1 MTLSESIKAGG
12 KAGRRA
18 GRLDHVP
25 GHLGLPIFG
34 NTFEF
39 LKDPMAFHQRRRE
52 RHGDVYKV
60 SVLGGQT
67 VVLRGADALE
77 YVLMDRDKN
86 FGSRDGWGLLARL
99 FPNGL
104 MLRDFDDHRSHRR
117 IMQVAF
123 KPKPMREYMLGL
135 NDGIARSMT
144 AWAPSQRFEFYPAIK
159 NLTLELG
166 ASVFL
171 GLQMGDEAARL
182 NQAFVDEVAAS
193 VAVIR
198 RPWPGT
204 PMRRGVK
211 ARAFLLDYFRNIIP
225 ARRMG
230 DGDDMFTQ
238 FCNARSED
246 GAFFSDDEIVDHLNF
261 LLMAAHDT
269 TTSALSTMIWALA
282 QYPDWQAAVRAEIMA
297 VGTDHLDYDAMDQ
310 LEVTERVFKE
320 ALRFRPP
327 VMFIPRYALRPFEYG
342 GYEIPSE
349 TSVSVSPALVAMS
362 DRLWIQPTLFDPDR
376 FSDNRAEDRRHR
388 FAWAPFG
395 GGAHKCIGMHFATMQ
410 VRAFVHQFL
419 QHFEVSLPEGYQTRW
434 QSLPIPKP
442 KDGLPVILTRR

>member
-1 MTLSESIKAGG
+1 MALSETIKAGPAAG
-12 KAGRRA
+12 K
-18 GRLDHVP
+18 LDHIP
-25 GHLGLPIFG
+25 GHMGLPIFG

-39 LKDPMAFHQRRRE
+39 IKDPFAFHQRQRE
-52 RHGDVYKV
+52 RYGPIYKV
-60 SVLGGQT
+60 SIFGGQT

-86 FGSRDGWGLLARL
+86 FGSREGWRLLQQL

-123 KPKPMREYMLGL
+123 KPKPMQDYMLRL
-135 NDGIARSMT
+135 NEGIASNLT

-171 GLQMGDEAARL
+171 GLEMGDEAAQL

-193 VAVIR
+193 IAVIR
-198 RPWPGT
+198 KPWPGT
-204 PMRRGVK
+204 KMRRGVK
-211 ARAFLLDYFRNIIP
+211 ARAFLLEYFRDMIP
-225 ARRMG
+225 ARRDG
-230 DGDDMFTQ
+230 DGDDMFSQ
-238 FCNARSED
+238 FCQAKSED

-269 TTSALSTMIWALA
+269 TTSALTTMIWALA
-282 QYPDWQAAVRAEIMA
+282 RYPEWQDAVRGEVMA
-297 VGTDHLDYDAMDQ
+297 LGTEQLDYDAMDR
-310 LEVTERVFKE
+310 LELTERVFKE

-327 VMFIPRYALRPFEYG
+327 VPFLPRFARRPFEFG
-342 GYEIPSE
+342 GYEIPGE
-349 TSVSVSPALVAMS
+349 TSISVSPGLVAMS
-362 DRLWIQPTLFDPDR
+362 ETIWTDPTRFDPDR

-388 FAWAPFG
+388 FGWSPFG
-395 GGAHKCIGMHFATMQ
+395 GGAHKCIGMHFAIMQ
-410 VRAFVHQFL
+410 VRAFVHQFV
-419 QHFEVSLPEGYQTRW
+419 QHYRVALPEGYQPRW
-434 QSLPIPKP
+434 QTIPIPKP
-442 KDGLPVILTRR
+442 KDGLPVILSKL

>member
-1 MTLSESIKAGG
+1 MALSETIKAGPAAG
-12 KAGRRA
+12 K
-18 GRLDHVP
+18 LDHIP

-34 NTFEF
+34 HTF
-39 LKDPMAFHQRRRE
+39 AFIKNPFALHQRMLE
-52 RHGDVYKV
+52 RYGPVYKI
-60 SVLGGQT
+60 SVFGGQT

-86 FGSRDGWGLLARL
+86 FGSRNGWQVLQRL

-123 KPKPMREYMLGL
+123 KPKPMQDYMLRL
-135 NDGIARSMT
+135 NEGIANSLE
-144 AWAPSQRFEFYPAIK
+144 AWTPSDHFEFYPAIK

-171 GLQMGDEAARL
+171 GLKMGAEAATL
-182 NQAFVDEVAAS
+182 NQAFIDEVAAS
-193 VAVIR
+193 IAVIR
-198 RPWPGT
+198 KPWPGT
-204 PMRRGVK
+204 QMRRGVK
-211 ARAFLLDYFRNIIP
+211 ARAFLLDYFRDLIP
-225 ARRMG
+225 ARRDG
-230 DGDDMFTQ
+230 DADDMFSQ
-238 FCNARSED
+238 FCRAKSED

-269 TTSALSTMIWALA
+269 TTSALTTMIWALA
-282 QYPDWQAAVRAEIMA
+282 QYPEWQDAVRTEVMA
-297 VGTDHLDYDAMDQ
+297 VGAEQLDYDAMDR
-310 LEVTERVFKE
+310 LDLTERVFKE

-327 VMFIPRYALRPFEYG
+327 VPFLPRFALRPFEFG
-342 GYEIPSE
+342 GYEIPGE
-349 TSVSVSPALVAMS
+349 TSISVSPGLVAMVPEI
-362 DRLWIQPTLFDPDR
+362 WTNPTRFDPDR

-388 FAWAPFG
+388 YGWSPFG

-419 QHFEVSLPEGYQTRW
+419 QHYRVALPDGYQSCW
-434 QSLPIPKP
+434 QTIPIPKP
-442 KDGLPVILTRR
+442 RDGLPVILSRL

>member
-1 MTLSESIKAGG
+1 MALSETIKAGPP
-12 KAGRRA
+12 AGQ
-18 GRLDHVP
+18 LDHIP
-25 GHLGLPIFG
+25 GHPGLPIVG
-34 NTFEF
+34 HTLDF
-39 LKDPMAFHQRRRE
+39 LKDPIAFHKGRRE
-52 RHGDVYKV
+52 RYGDVYKV
-60 SVLGGQT
+60 RILGGQT

-86 FGSRDGWGLLARL
+86 FGSRHGWQVLALL

-123 KPKPMREYMLGL
+123 KPKPMRDYMQGL
-135 NDGIARSMT
+135 NEGIAKAMT
-144 AWAPSQRFEFYPAIK
+144 AWQPAQRFEFYPAIK
-159 NLTLELG
+159 DLTLELG

-171 GLQMGDEAARL
+171 GLEMGDEAAKV

-204 PMRRGVK
+204 QMRRGVK
-211 ARAFLLDYFRNIIP
+211 ARAFLLDYFREIIP
-225 ARRMG
+225 ARRQG
-230 DGDDMFTQ
+230 DGNDMFTQ
-238 FCNARSED
+238 FCKAKSED

-282 QYPDWQAAVRAEIMA
+282 KHPEWQDAVRGEVMA
-297 VGTDHLDYDAMDQ
+297 VGTDRLDYDAMDQ
-310 LEVTERVFKE
+310 LAVTERVFKE

-327 VMFIPRYALRPFEYG
+327 VMFIPRFAQRPFEYG
-342 GYEIPSE
+342 GYEIPGE

-362 DRLWIQPTLFDPDR
+362 ERLWSNATLFDPDR

-419 QHFEVSLPEGYQTRW
+419 QHYEVRLPEGDPTRW
-434 QSLPIPKP
+434 QALPIPKP
-442 KDGLPVILTRR
+442 KDGLPVILTAR